1 MSGGVLIVAGGTGG
15 HVFPALATAEV
26 LVQRG
31 VPVLWLGT
39 PRGLESRVVPAAGHR
54 LETVT
59 VSGLRG
65 NGWLG
70 WLQAPWMVLR
80 AIAQAIRVMRRE
92 RPSVV
97 LGMGGYV
104 AGPAGIAAW
113 LLRRPL
119 VIHEQNAT
127 PGLTNKLLVPLA
139 RYVLTGLDAPL
150 AAGSK
155 KRFVGNPV
163 RAEIAALPTP
173 SQRYGGREGRPR
185 LLVIGGSLGAR
196 TLNQRLPEALAKLAE
211 AERPEVLHQA
221 GTRTLQMAVDAYQQ
235 AGVTADVR
243 EFIDD
248 MAEAYQWC
256 DLVICR
262 AGALTVSELAAAGLP
277 AILVPYPYAVDDHQ
291 SANAEFLCRAGGAE
305 QRADADLD
313 ADWLA
318 GRLRA
323 LLSDRTRLQTMAE
336 ASRSVGRP
344 AAADQVADL
353 CLEVAA

>member
-15 HVFPALATAEV
+15 HVFPALAAADV
-26 LVQRG
+26 LVRRG
-31 VPVLWLGT
+31 VPLFWLGT
-39 PRGLESRVVPAAGHR
+39 PSGLESRLVPAAGHR

-59 VSGLRG
+59 VKGLRG

-80 AIAQAIRVMRRE
+80 ATWQAMRVMRRE
-92 RPSVV
+92 RPDVV

-104 AGPAGIAAW
+104 AGPAGLAAW

-119 VIHEQNAT
+119 VIHEQNAR
-127 PGLTNKLLVPLA
+127 PGLTNKLLVPFA

-150 AAGSK
+150 AASGK
-155 KRFVGNPV
+155 RRFVGNPI
-163 RAEIAALPTP
+163 RAEIAALPVP
-173 SQRYGGREGRPR
+173 SKRYAGREGRAR

-196 TLNQRLPEALAKLAE
+196 TLNQRLPQALAMLAQG
-211 AERPEVLHQA
+211 ERPEVLHQA
-221 GTRTLQMAVDAYQQ
+221 GARTLQMAVDAYAQ
-235 AGVTADVR
+235 AGVQADVR

-291 SANAEFLCRAGGAE
+291 TANAEFLCRAGGAE
-305 QRADADLD
+305 QRADAELD
-313 ADWLA
+313 AQWLA
-318 GRLRA
+318 ARLRT
-323 LLSDRTRLQTMAE
+323 LLGDRARLQAMAE

-344 AAADQVADL
+344 AAAEQVADL

>member
-15 HVFPALATAEV
+15 HVFPALATADV
-26 LVQRG
+26 LVRRG

-39 PRGLESRVVPAAGHR
+39 PNGLESRVVPAAGHR

-59 VSGLRG
+59 VKGLRG

-80 AIAQAIRVMRRE
+80 ATWQAMRVLRRE
-92 RPSVV
+92 RPGVV

-104 AGPAGIAAW
+104 AGPAGLAAW

-119 VIHEQNAT
+119 VIHEQNAK
-127 PGLTNKLLVPLA
+127 PGLTNKLLVPMA
-139 RYVLTGLDAPL
+139 RFVLTGLDAPL
-150 AAGSK
+150 AGSRK
-155 KRFVGNPV
+155 RRFVGNPV
-163 RAEIAALPTP
+163 RAQIAALPSP
-173 SQRYGGREGRPR
+173 AQRYVGREGRAR

-196 TLNQRLPEALAKLAE
+196 TLNQRLPQALALLAE
-211 AERPEVLHQA
+211 NERPEVLHQA
-221 GTRTLQMAVDAYQQ
+221 GARTLQMAVDAYAQ

-248 MAEAYQWC
+248 MAKAYQWC

-291 SANAEFLCRAGGAE
+291 TANARFLCRAGGAE
-305 QRADADLD
+305 QRADAELD
-313 ADWLA
+313 AEWLA
-318 GRLRA
+318 ARLRA
-323 LLSDRTRLQTMAE
+323 LLGDRARLQAMAE

-344 AAADQVADL
+344 AAAEQVADL

>member
-15 HVFPALATAEV
+15 HVFPALATADV
-26 LVQRG
+26 LVRRG

-39 PRGLESRVVPAAGHR
+39 PTGLESRLVPAAGHR
-54 LETVT
+54 LQT
-59 VSGLRG
+59 VSIKGLRG

-70 WLQAPWMVLR
+70 WLQAPWMILR
-80 AIAQAIRVMRRE
+80 ATRQAMRVIRRE
-92 RPSVV
+92 RPGVV

-104 AGPAGIAAW
+104 AGPAGLAAW
-113 LLRRPL
+113 LSGRPL
-119 VIHEQNAT
+119 VIHEQNAK
-127 PGLTNKLLVPLA
+127 PGLTNKLLAPLA

-150 AAGSK
+150 RAGK
-155 KRFVGNPV
+155 KKQFVGNPI
-163 RAEIAALPTP
+163 RSAIAALPEPTK
-173 SQRYGGREGRPR
+173 RYAGRQGRAR

-196 TLNQRLPEALAKLAE
+196 TLNQRVPEALSQLADH
-211 AERPEVLHQA
+211 ERPEVLHQA
-221 GTRTLQMAVDAYQQ
+221 GARTLQMAQDAYAN
-235 AGVTADVR
+235 AGVSADVR

-291 SANAEFLCRAGGAE
+291 SANAEFLCQAGGAE
-305 QRADADLD
+305 RRADAELN

-318 GRLRA
+318 AKLRA
-323 LLSDRTRLQTMAE
+323 LLADRRRLLTMAE

-344 AAADQVADL
+344 DAAEQVADR

>member
-15 HVFPALATAEV
+15 HVFPALATADV
-26 LVQRG
+26 LVRRG

-39 PRGLESRVVPAAGHR
+39 PNGLESRVVPAAGHR

-59 VSGLRG
+59 VKGLRG

-80 AIAQAIRVMRRE
+80 ATWQAMRVLRRE
-92 RPSVV
+92 RPGVV

-104 AGPAGIAAW
+104 AGPAGLAAW

-119 VIHEQNAT
+119 VIHEQNAK
-127 PGLTNKLLVPLA
+127 PGLTNKLLVPMA
-139 RYVLTGLDAPL
+139 RFVLTGLDAPL
-150 AAGSK
+150 AGSRK
-155 KRFVGNPV
+155 RRFVGNPV
-163 RAEIAALPTP
+163 RAQIAALPSP
-173 SQRYGGREGRPR
+173 AQRYVGREGRAR

-196 TLNQRLPEALAKLAE
+196 TLNQRLPQALALLAE
-211 AERPEVLHQA
+211 NERPKVLHQA
-221 GTRTLQMAVDAYQQ
+221 GARTLQMAVDAYAQ

-248 MAEAYQWC
+248 MAKAYQWC

-291 SANAEFLCRAGGAE
+291 TANARFLCRAGGAE
-305 QRADADLD
+305 QRADAELD
-313 ADWLA
+313 AEWLA
-318 GRLRA
+318 ARLRA
-323 LLSDRTRLQTMAE
+323 LLGDRARLQAMAE

-344 AAADQVADL
+344 AAAEQVADL